1 MAGGLEIITPPGSPA
16 YFSTAFAPETEQ
28 PYARLL
34 AYTHEQRDNGVM
46 SPRDVADLGTFIA
59 QARKTAGLSQ
69 EGLAEKAGVSG
80 STILRLERGEFGR
93 PDPDKLQR
101 IARALDI
108 DAEDLFALA
117 DYTNPTKLPAFGPY
131 LRARWGE
138 ELPAEARERLVEYF
152 DMLKDRYGE
161 DGDGQPDR

>member
-1 MAGGLEIITPPGSPA
+1 
-16 YFSTAFAPETEQ
+16 
-28 PYARLL
+28 
-34 AYTHEQRDNGVM
+34 M
-46 SPRDVADLGTFIA
+46 SPRDTHELAAFIRRTRE
-59 QARKTAGLSQ
+59 QRGLSQ
-69 EGLAEKAGVSG
+69 AGLAREAGMPR
-80 STILRLERGEFGR
+80 TTLIHIETGELGT
-93 PDPDKLQR
+93 PDPAKLQR